1 MKHKLDKHG
10 GISQSSSTEG
20 LNKRIKDMKARK
32 EANPGGDQIY
42 KVLKVSSHTLSLT
55 FVQDKLTEFDS
66 QLTSQMEE
74 MEKRLKKHVEVAVRA

>member
-55 FVQDKLTEFDS
+55 FV
-66 QLTSQMEE
+66 
-74 MEKRLKKHVEVAVRA
+74 